1 MVRYSWC
8 SVRGALAVVFW
19 WGVVCGGAGWGAH
32 GRLSGMYLKVRV
44 SLETAQPMVTRLIA
58 MDPALTL
65 DRVHA
70 VLQSAFGWS
79 NSHLHQFT
87 QRNCRVEDR
96 KFFIYPYWEPDMLE
110 VGSFADPE
118 TDVSI
123 GELLREAGDFCY
135 YEYDFGDSWV
145 HRLELEGQ
153 AEPADFAYV
162 IEGAGQ
168 APEEDSRGRQADREL
183 PVHVLSR
190 DALAEVN
197 ARIEASSNPRVS
209 ADVALVFGDR
219 VGPIFGA
226 TWERIVD
233 ARNQELNDLCVALM
247 KQPVPQL
254 TPELQ
259 QELVQVLAPWVDF
272 LDEAE
277 REIPL
282 TKSGYLAPKFT
293 GGFVEKWKIN
303 AHTKSLREVDIPQM
317 WRLHEVSK
325 AAKLTRKY
333 RSTLRLSST
342 GKAARNDPPEL
353 IRRLSAASF
362 ARYSDDFFRDAMVLG
377 LMLVATGAQ
386 AYVPVGARV
395 DGRELRESVAELL
408 GSMGWMFNGAAPD
421 SLDVTMATEAL
432 ETVLDPLH
440 QHVDPSPELARYC
453 AWQALKA

>member
-1 MVRYSWC
+1 
-8 SVRGALAVVFW
+8 
-19 WGVVCGGAGWGAH
+19 
-32 GRLSGMYLKVRV
+32 
-44 SLETAQPMVTRLIA
+44 
-58 MDPALTL
+58 
-65 DRVHA
+65 
-70 VLQSAFGWS
+70 
-79 NSHLHQFT
+79 
-87 QRNCRVEDR
+87 
-96 KFFIYPYWEPDMLE
+96 
-110 VGSFADPE
+110 
-118 TDVSI
+118 
-123 GELLREAGDFCY
+123 
-135 YEYDFGDSWV
+135 
-145 HRLELEGQ
+145 
-153 AEPADFAYV
+153 
-162 IEGAGQ
+162 
-168 APEEDSRGRQADREL
+168 
-183 PVHVLSR
+183 
-190 DALAEVN
+190 
-197 ARIEASSNPRVS
+197 
-209 ADVALVFGDR
+209 
-219 VGPIFGA
+219 
-226 TWERIVD
+226 
-233 ARNQELNDLCVALM
+233 M

-254 TPELQ
+254 TPELE

-303 AHTKSLREVDIPQM
+303 AWTKSLREVDIPQM
-317 WRLHEVSK
+317 WRLYEVSK

-377 LMLVATGAQ
+377 LMLVATGTQ
-386 AYVPVGARV
+386 AYVPVGARA
-395 DGRELRESVAELL
+395 DDRELRESVAELL